1 MKKIK
6 VDEAIK
12 ELVAMDKP
20 FAAYGKGVLFPEVHD
35 VRIDVVNENHP
46 LAYSHVDDKE
56 KYIHVDVAM
65 AVLEETC
72 LKKDVSLE
80 DAILRLR
87 GVMSHEAF
95 HLLYTDFGPMVE
107 ICKNGAEGQAQMPK
121 LAKKWQKCKDEA
133 SKKAVEEEARKA
145 LYDYVEANYLK
156 ELDNSLEDAW
166 IENIGPSYK
175 PQTYA
180 GIVASRDSITRME
193 IAGADTSKSHE
204 SSEWIHSLIADI
216 RHLAVIDYRQEVET
230 PYLDADENLNDKVN
244 ELRQLCYYAR
254 FSCENS
260 WDVYSV
266 AKAIL
271 NTYLKDRITAKV
283 DEFLNGFIK
292 ALEAGDTETAGQPQ
306 MDDMAAEL
314 SIASHKK
321 EAGGQGA
328 SRPSE
333 FNIDL
338 DEKNQKALDDA
349 KKETA
354 AAHDAAEKA
363 AQEAA
368 QGSQDSADSKS
379 GADGSDNA
387 DSSQSESGNSTDSSS
402 DASQSGQS
410 GNSAGA
416 SDSSSAESGSD
427 GASQSESGNSA
438 GNEDAVSDRH
448 AGKPVKSVSDVKKD
462 GKSEAIKAAAAVE
475 SDIKTL
481 EKQADKAAEKS
492 LEKEIFGSNG
502 SGHSPNYEGTS
513 KVPGSLSHMHD
524 GVGLQF
530 FSPDEC
536 AKYVGRYEGVR
547 DSDIQK
553 ISRRS
558 AQFANQLKRVLMYRA
573 NDTKLFGQKSGK
585 INTPQLFRA
594 KTDGRVFKQ
603 VTQGKKVSAR
613 ICVLVDQS
621 GSMHGQ
627 KAYDAALASM
637 LLAQAC
643 SRIKV
648 PCAVYGFN
656 SPNYDCNLYKYIP
669 FDGYLKYRDNLN
681 LVERAS
687 GGNRDSLAYFHAAID
702 LAKHA
707 KKDEKLVMIVI
718 SDGSPADDDYY
729 GQPALND
736 LKGFINYFKVKKNIS
751 AIGVGIGD
759 DTEHIP
765 LIYDAYSIVPDVDEL
780 PEELLGILKKI
791 MTE

>member
-1 MKKIK
+1 MKVIT

-12 ELVAMDKP
+12 KLATMDRP
-20 FAAYGKGVLFPEVHD
+20 FAAYGKGVLFPEIHD
-35 VRIDVVNENHP
+35 VRIDVVNEDKP
-46 LAYSHVDDKE
+46 VAYSHVDDKE

-65 AVLEETC
+65 AVLEEIC

-107 ICKNGAEGQAQMPK
+107 ICKKGAEGQAQMPK
-121 LAKKWQKCKDEA
+121 LAKKWQKCKNEA
-133 SKKAVEEEARKA
+133 EKKAVEEKAKKA

-180 GIVASRDSITRME
+180 GVVASRDSITRME
-193 IAGADTSKSHE
+193 VTGANTSMSHD

-230 PYLDADENLNDKVN
+230 PYLDADENLNDKVD

-260 WDVYSV
+260 WDVYAT

-271 NTYLKDRITAKV
+271 NTYLKDRITAKT
-283 DEFLNGFIK
+283 DEFFNGFIK

-306 MDDMAAEL
+306 MDDMASEL

-338 DEKNQKALDDA
+338 DEKNQQALDDA
-349 KKETA
+349 KKET
-354 AAHDAAEKA
+354 E
-363 AQEAA
+363 AQQA
-368 QGSQDSADSKS
+368 SQDSAD
-379 GADGSDNA
+379 G
-387 DSSQSESGNSTDSSS
+387 SQSESGNGADSNS
-402 DASQSGQS
+402 DTGQSGQS
-410 GNSAGA
+410 GNSAEA
-416 SDSSSAESGSD
+416 SDSSSAESGSE

-481 EKQADKAAEKS
+481 EKQADNAAEKS
-492 LEKEIFGSNG
+492 LEKEIFGNNG
-502 SGHSPNYEGTS
+502 SGHAPHYEGTS
-513 KVPGSLSHMHD
+513 KVPGTLSHMHD

-530 FSPDEC
+530 FCPDEC
-536 AKYVGRYEGVR
+536 LKYVGRYAGVR

-553 ISRRS
+553 VSHRS

-627 KAYDAALASM
+627 KAYDAAMASM

-656 SPNYDCNLYKYIP
+656 SPNYDTNLYQYVP

-729 GQPALND
+729 GQSALND

>member
-1 MKKIK
+1 MKVIT
-6 VDEAIK
+6 VDEALS
-12 ELVAMDKP
+12 ELVAMDRP
-20 FAAYGKGVLFPEVHD
+20 FEAYGKGVLFPEVHD
-35 VRIDVVNENHP
+35 VRIDVVNENNP
-46 LAYSHVDDKE
+46 VAYSHVDDKE

-65 AVLEETC
+65 AVLEEMC

-87 GVMSHEAF
+87 GVISHEAF

-107 ICKNGAEGQAQMPK
+107 ICKKGAEGQAQMPK
-121 LAKKWQKCKDEA
+121 LAKKWQKAKTEA
-133 SKKAVEEEARKA
+133 EKKAVEEEAKKA

-166 IENIGPSYK
+166 SENIGPSYK

-180 GIVASRDSITRME
+180 GVVASRDSITRME
-193 IAGADTSKSHE
+193 IAGANTSMSHD

-230 PYLDADENLNDKVN
+230 PYLDADENLNDKVD

-260 WDVYSV
+260 WDVYAV

-271 NTYLKDRITAKV
+271 NTYLKDRITSKV

-292 ALEAGDTETAGQPQ
+292 ALEAGDAETAGQPQ
-306 MDDMAAEL
+306 MDDMATEL

-321 EAGGQGA
+321 EAGGAGV

-338 DEKNQKALDDA
+338 DEKNQQALDDA

-354 AAHDAAEKA
+354 A

-379 GADGSDNA
+379 GADGAENA
-387 DSSQSESGNSTDSSS
+387 DGSQSESGNSA
-402 DASQSGQS
+402 DAGQSGQS
-410 GNSAGA
+410 GSSAGADEA

-427 GASQSESGNSA
+427 ASQSESGNSA
-438 GNEDAVSDRH
+438 GNESDTAVSDKH
-448 AGKPVKSVSDVKKD
+448 AGKPSKSVSDIKKI

-475 SDIKTL
+475 SDVKTL

-502 SGHSPNYEGTS
+502 SGHSPDYEGTS
-513 KVPGSLSHMHD
+513 KVPGTLSHMHD

-536 AKYVGRYEGVR
+536 AKYVSRYAGVR

-553 ISRRS
+553 ISHRS

-656 SPNYDCNLYKYIP
+656 SPNYDCNLYQYVP

-729 GQPALND
+729 GQAALND